1 MRHLGIAQEVESPA
15 LGPIKLVGQ
24 PFTLSRT
31 PSRLVS
37 GAPEYGE
44 HTDAILGEFGYGA
57 DEIALFRK
65 NGTI

>member
-1 MRHLGIAQEVESPA
+1 VRHLGIAQKVESAA
-15 LGPIKLVGQ
+15 LGPITLLGQ

-44 HTDAILGEFGYGA
+44 HTDAILAELGYGA
-57 DEIALFRK
+57 DEIAAILK
-65 NGTI
+65 AD